1 MPSMKN
7 QNVKHVTSNVTN
19 VLRKHTQDVPF
30 VLQPELKVL
39 NQTAHAQ
46 MDPTNWPI
54 KLVENVLTNVKP
66 VLDLP
71 ITVLIVPSTE

>member
-19 VLRKHTQDVPF
+19 VLRIHTQDVPF
-30 VLQPELKVL
+30 VLQPELPIL

-66 VLDLP
+66 VLELP
-71 ITVLIVPSTE
+71 ITVLIVLSTE